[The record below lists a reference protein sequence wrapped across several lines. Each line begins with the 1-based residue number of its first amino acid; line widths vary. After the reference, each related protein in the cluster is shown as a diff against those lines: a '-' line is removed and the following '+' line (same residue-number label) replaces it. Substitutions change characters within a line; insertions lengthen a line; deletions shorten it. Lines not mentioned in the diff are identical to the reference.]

1 MHGRCLLR
9 NEEQQGERTLDAND
23 RGDFTNPRLPMFTF
37 TKKKYLPCINIV
49 ILDVLLLAT
58 EPIL

>member
-1 MHGRCLLR
+1 MHGRCVLR
-9 NEEQQGERTLDAND
+9 NADQQGERTPDAND
-23 RGDFTNPRLPMFTF
+23 HGHFTNSGLPMFTF
-37 TKKKYLPCINIV
+37 TRKKYLPCRNIV

>member
-1 MHGRCLLR
+1 MHGRCVLR
-9 NEEQQGERTLDAND
+9 SAEQQSERTLDAND
-23 RGDFTNPRLPMFTF
+23 HGDFTNPGLPMFTF
-37 TKKKYLPCINIV
+37 TRKKYLPCINIV